1 MFCTFFRFL
10 SPQHVQIIT
19 TFFRRLCAYSTLSYA
34 FSTIYRY
41 FHFVSPSFLCFY
53 VKFQQI
59 LLVMFRCP
67 PPLLGRNAENLSK
80 ITIKSGYCCE
90 SAVQCNVTYGGI
102 CLSQLFARCPDPNP
116 VDIFHRRHPHGFLKN
131 TAQMC
136 LTDVAHIRKFF
147 NPDALVEIFPDIS
160 SAAERLCAAHVPL
173 YCSVVSNSD
182 CKIGELD
189 FSVGGAVI
197 IGNEASGASARA
209 KELSEKPSGNLS
221 GETRRIAKISF
232 DTRAGLAYYGSVK
245 RARKRARTQSVCP

>member
-1 MFCTFFRFL
+1 MLFYNLTFSHISPKSLLVVLYIFRFL

-147 NPDALVEIFPDIS
+147 NPDALVEIFPDII
-160 SAAERLCAAHVPL
+160 ERRKNQGNAGIIQNGILFL
-173 YCSVVSNSD
+173 RL
-182 CKIGELD
+182 I
-189 FSVGGAVI
+189 FSFHLAI
-197 IGNEASGASARA
+197 CIRSARV
-209 KELSEKPSGNLS
+209 SPFTSS
-221 GETRRIAKISF
+221 R
-232 DTRAGLAYYGSVK
+232 
-245 RARKRARTQSVCP
+245 

>member
-1 MFCTFFRFL
+1 MPLRLIQFFFSYCTSSLRCYFTTWLFHIYRLKVFWLFCTFFRFL

-19 TFFRRLCAYSTLSYA
+19 TFFRQLCAYSTLSYA

-102 CLSQLFARCPDPNP
+102 CLSQLFARCPDQIGRASCRERVSSP
-116 VDIFHRRHPHGFLKN
+116 V
-131 TAQMC
+131 
-136 LTDVAHIRKFF
+136 
-147 NPDALVEIFPDIS
+147 
-160 SAAERLCAAHVPL
+160 
-173 YCSVVSNSD
+173 
-182 CKIGELD
+182 
-189 FSVGGAVI
+189 
-197 IGNEASGASARA
+197 
-209 KELSEKPSGNLS
+209 
-221 GETRRIAKISF
+221 
-232 DTRAGLAYYGSVK
+232 
-245 RARKRARTQSVCP
+245 

>member
-1 MFCTFFRFL
+1 M
-10 SPQHVQIIT
+10 
-19 TFFRRLCAYSTLSYA
+19 CAYSTLSYA
-34 FSTIYRY
+34 FSTVYRY

-147 NPDALVEIFPDIS
+147 NPDALVEIFPDII
-160 SAAERLCAAHVPL
+160 ERRKNQGNAGIIQNGILFL
-173 YCSVVSNSD
+173 RL
-182 CKIGELD
+182 I
-189 FSVGGAVI
+189 FSFHLAI
-197 IGNEASGASARA
+197 CIRSARV
-209 KELSEKPSGNLS
+209 SPFTSS
-221 GETRRIAKISF
+221 R
-232 DTRAGLAYYGSVK
+232 
-245 RARKRARTQSVCP
+245 